1 MIWILCLR
9 MANSLWT
16 LMIESKSLDNG
27 LVLEFFNGIEFYK
40 QPIETLQPPMKIF
53 FVRFMLTFILIFQSN
68 ENYSFVTSV
77 I

>member
-53 FVRFMLTFILIFQSN
+53 FVRYMLTFILIFRSN

>member
-1 MIWILCLR
+1 MIWTLSLR

>member
-1 MIWILCLR
+1 
-9 MANSLWT
+9 
-16 LMIESKSLDNG
+16 MIESKSLDNG

-53 FVRFMLTFILIFQSN
+53 FVRYMLTFILIFQSN

>member
-53 FVRFMLTFILIFQSN
+53 FVRYMLTFILIFQSN

>member
-53 FVRFMLTFILIFQSN
+53 LRYMLTFILIFQSI